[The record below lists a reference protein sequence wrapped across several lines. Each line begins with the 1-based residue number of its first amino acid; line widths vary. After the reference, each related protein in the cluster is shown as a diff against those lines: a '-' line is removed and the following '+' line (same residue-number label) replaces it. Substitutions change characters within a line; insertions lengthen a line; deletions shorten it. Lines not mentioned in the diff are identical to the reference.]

1 MKSIRLYLL
10 LALLSTITLVNFVSL
25 LHGYQSSMQ
34 KAQTLFD
41 SRLESTAV
49 LIASANSRQI
59 GQETVTNQQT
69 PFTFFQII
77 DNNGQLL
84 TRSENAPAKVLS
96 VLQQGFH
103 IINFGSYRWRNYVYR
118 DSVLQ
123 RWVVV
128 AERIDIRYMLAEDVV
143 MESLLPIVMAIPV
156 SALIIWL
163 AVGVGLRPLNLFAS
177 RLSEKRVDD
186 LLPIEME
193 RVPKELTTVVNNTNS
208 LLLRLA
214 EAFDREQ
221 RFSADAAHELR
232 TPVSVLKV
240 HLHNLRA
247 RLGNDDEDIIL
258 LRDGVERMGHLIEQI
273 LALYRTSPDQAA
285 VKFEQIDL
293 FKMVQELIAR
303 SYDAFESKQQEI
315 ELDGESHMMEGNA
328 FALETLISNLLNNAN
343 KYTPEKGRIHVIVRR
358 HEEGVLLRVEDS
370 GPGIPAEQHQRVFER
385 FYRLHGDQHNS
396 GVIGCGLGLTIVKHI
411 ANLHH
416 APIQLGTSVWGHGLK
431 VDVIFP
437 LRAMNYE

>member
-10 LALLSTITLVNFVSL
+10 LALLATITLVNFVSL

-34 KAQTLFD
+34 KAQNLFD
-41 SRLESTAV
+41 SRLESTAI
-49 LIASANSRQI
+49 LIASANSRQV

-69 PFTFFQII
+69 PYTFFQII
-77 DNNGQLL
+77 DDSGQLL
-84 TRSENAPAKVLS
+84 TRSENAPDKVMGELDE
-96 VLQQGFH
+96 GFH

-118 DSVLQ
+118 DTVLQ

-156 SALIIWL
+156 AALIIWF
-163 AVGVGLRPLNLFAS
+163 AVGIGLKPLNAFASQLSERKADDLRP
-177 RLSEKRVDD
+177 
-186 LLPIEME
+186 IELD

-285 VKFEQIDL
+285 VKFESVDL
-293 FKMVQELIAR
+293 FKLVQSLIAR
-303 SYDAFESKQQEI
+303 SYHAFESKQQEI
-315 ELDGESHMMEGNA
+315 EMDGESHIIEGNV
-328 FALETLISNLLNNAN
+328 FALDTLISNLLNNAN
-343 KYTPEKGRIHVIVRR
+343 KYTLEKGRIHVVVRR

-370 GPGIPAEQHQRVFER
+370 GPGIPEEQYQRVFER

-411 ANLHH
+411 ADLHRAH
-416 APIQLGTSVWGHGLK
+416 IQLGTSAWGHGLK

-437 LRAMNYE
+437 LRAVNYA

>member
-1 MKSIRLYLL
+1 
-10 LALLSTITLVNFVSL
+10 
-25 LHGYQSSMQ
+25 MQ
-34 KAQTLFD
+34 KAQNLFD
-41 SRLESTAV
+41 SRLESTAI
-49 LIASANSRQI
+49 LIASANSRQV

-69 PFTFFQII
+69 PYTFFQII
-77 DNNGQLL
+77 DDNGQLL
-84 TRSENAPAKVLS
+84 TRSENAPDKVLGE
-96 VLQQGFH
+96 LEQGFH

-118 DSVLQ
+118 DTVLQ
-123 RWVVV
+123 RWVIV

-156 SALIIWL
+156 AALIIWF
-163 AVGVGLRPLNLFAS
+163 AVGIGLKPLNAFASQLSERRADDLRP
-177 RLSEKRVDD
+177 
-186 LLPIEME
+186 IELE

-240 HLHNLRA
+240 HLHNLRT
-247 RLGNDDEDIIL
+247 RLGKDDEDIIL

-285 VKFEQIDL
+285 VKFEHVDL
-293 FKMVQELIAR
+293 FKMVQEIIAR
-303 SYDAFESKQQEI
+303 GYDAFESKQQEI
-315 ELDGESHMMEGNA
+315 ELDGESHIIEGNV

-343 KYTPEKGRIHVIVRR
+343 KYTPEKGQIHAVVRR

-370 GPGIPAEQHQRVFER
+370 GPGIPEDQYQRVFER

-396 GVIGCGLGLTIVKHI
+396 GVVGCGLGLTIVKHI
-411 ANLHH
+411 ADLHH
-416 APIQLGTSVWGHGLK
+416 ASIQLGTSAWGHGLR

-437 LRAMNYE
+437 LRAVNYA